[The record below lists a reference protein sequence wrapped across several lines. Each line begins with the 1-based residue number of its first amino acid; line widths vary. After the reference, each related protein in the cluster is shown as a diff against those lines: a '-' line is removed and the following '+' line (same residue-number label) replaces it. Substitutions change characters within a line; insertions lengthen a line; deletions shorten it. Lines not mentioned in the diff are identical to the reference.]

1 MSEFPAELKYASSH
15 EWTRLESDGSVV
27 VGITDHAQDALGDVV
42 YIELPEVGA
51 HVDAGAEVAVIE
63 SVKAASDIYSPVT
76 GDVTEINPALED
88 EPIIFVQ
95 AALTKGLGKSIQ
107 ELMKP
112 SSNDKKKYDT
122 ATFYSISNCQE
133 GLSRVTLGNFLIK
146 VKNIIAIKHN
156 NKSPISAFGSNKFIP
171 RNSHS
176 ILSKSLPILIYN
188 SLKLNQAMYSSFSID
203 AFCCWCLNSLKVN

>member
-51 HVDAGAEVAVIE
+51 HVDAGTEVAVIE

-88 EPIIFVQ
+88 EPEAVNSAPYGDGWLFRVMPTDVASMSDLMDAEAY
-95 AALTKGLGKSIQ
+95 AAAV
-107 ELMKP
+107 E
-112 SSNDKKKYDT
+112 
-122 ATFYSISNCQE
+122 E
-133 GLSRVTLGNFLIK
+133 
-146 VKNIIAIKHN
+146 
-156 NKSPISAFGSNKFIP
+156 
-171 RNSHS
+171 
-176 ILSKSLPILIYN
+176 
-188 SLKLNQAMYSSFSID
+188 
-203 AFCCWCLNSLKVN
+203 